1 MKNELTSTFNQLL
14 YYTDA
19 VNKNNLIRLY
29 LCIDKNWKK
38 QDLLNLKNHEL
49 RYAII
54 RKSIDDIDLMN
65 IVIQESIRIKAE
77 KMWLELFLD

>member
-1 MKNELTSTFNQLL
+1 MSPSP
-14 YYTDA
+14 
-19 VNKNNLIRLY
+19 
-29 LCIDKNWKK
+29 IDKNWKK